1 MSVVLPV
8 TTEAVVA
15 SLSVAPIMDLTLISY
30 REPTD
35 SLEMRTW
42 DNCESTDMDPVTPEK

>member
-8 TTEAVVA
+8 TTEDVVA

-30 REPTD
+30 HEPTD